1 MSKTNLKPMPG
12 YVVIKPTVAET
23 KTASGIILPENE
35 NEKPL
40 SGEVIAVGDN
50 TCDCGQKCQCD
61 SKCACN
67 HKAPVA
73 VGAHVVYKKWGGN
86 EVTLGDEEY
95 QILKFEDILAEIA

>member
-40 SGEVIAVGDN
+40 SGEVIAVGADVD
-50 TCDCGQKCQCD
+50 CDCGQNCQCG
-61 SKCACN
+61 SKCA
-67 HKAPVA
+67 HGKSPVK
-73 VGAHVVYKKWGGN
+73 VGARVVYKKWGGN